1 MNIELSLAWRN
12 VWRRSKRTWITVSA
26 IVFCNAILVFGIAVQ
41 AGSYRSMIDST
52 VRLFSGHLQ
61 ISAIGYH
68 DDPEIRNT
76 VKNGATLAQ
85 DIRTQFPDLNVVAR
99 SQTFVLAA
107 TEERSAGMSIIGIQ
121 PELERT
127 FSTLGE
133 AIPESSLSTANTVV
147 VGQSLNRHLQLNSE
161 SELSFVGSTLSGGFA
176 ANFLTPDGVI
186 STGVSELDQTIAFI
200 SLDDFNQNFEM
211 NNEVHQILIVTPDI
225 DEVANVQKS
234 LIRWLDNSDL
244 EVLTWQQLN
253 PGLQESVYADMASA
267 AIMYGVLIA
276 LVIFSVLNTQLM
288 SVLERTKEFGII
300 KAVGLSDFRLS
311 KLIYLETILLA
322 SIGFV
327 FGILLGAVITLI
339 FINYGIRIPGMDQ
352 LDTGIM
358 IPEVIYPSLTLTTLL
373 LGPSIVFAGS
383 LLAAIY
389 PARKLKHLEP
399 IAAMRAA

>member
-121 PELERT
+121 PELERK